1 MSLLTVREIKERT
14 EAFFKSRGIPDA
26 RFDTDALIA
35 HVLGLKRL
43 ELYLDLDRPLTESQL
58 AALRP
63 LVKRRASREP
73 LQYILGAVEFYG
85 MELKVDA
92 RGLIPRHETEEL
104 IEQIVEQLSEA
115 PGRILDLGTG
125 SGALALALAQKYP
138 EATVDAV
145 DVSPQAL
152 SLARENAQSL
162 GLESRVQ
169 FHEGNWFAPLDTDEN
184 QYDLIVSN
192 PPYLTKKE
200 MATAE
205 PEVADYEPHDALVSG
220 DDGLDAIREIF
231 NEVKTFLK
239 KGGLF
244 ALETGIDQQAELD
257 ALSAATNLEGYCL
270 RDFSGRPRFYFARKM

>member
-1 MSLLTVREIKERT
+1 MPLLTVREIKERT
-14 EAFFKSRGIPDA
+14 EAFFKSKEVPDA
-26 RFDTDALIA
+26 RLDTDALIA
-35 HVLGLKRL
+35 CVLGLKRL

-63 LVKRRASREP
+63 LVKRRANREQ

-92 RGLIPRHETEEL
+92 RALIPRHETEEL
-104 IEQIVEQLSEA
+104 VEQIVEQLSEA

-125 SGALALALAQKYP
+125 SGALALAFAQKYP
-138 EATVDAV
+138 EARVDAV

-152 SLARENAQSL
+152 SLAQENAQSL
-162 GLESRVQ
+162 GLDSRVQ
-169 FHEGNWFAPLDTDEN
+169 FHEGNWFSPLNSDEN

-192 PPYLTKKE
+192 PPYLTQKE
-200 MATAE
+200 MITAE

-220 DDGLDAIREIF
+220 DDGLDAIRKIF
-231 NEVKTFLK
+231 NEVETFLQ

-257 ALSAATNLEGYCL
+257 ALSAAAKLEGHCL